1 MLATLFKGEENVYHA
16 QYADFLRQIEHGQ
29 IGEIVLAGYQN
40 KGFFILGRIR
50 SPGVEIQCVLVN
62 QRSDVRFIKCPDNA
76 HALLYNMGV
85 HEFEID
91 ATAWDMDS
99 AFNPHKVSHESRQR
113 KKRREDALR
122 HRPIY
127 LDKYR
132 FAYNDVQI
140 DERIRQLVECAVQ
153 QGWMEKGKEVT
164 KKRFFTWFD
173 KRELPDNKKVPAW
186 AMKAAALLATDQGVY
201 PRNDL
206 EMSTFACLWFSIH
219 GPFEDY
225 EDAKK
230 SLPGDFIS
238 SVMSAGVTS
247 DWIETVFNDEI
258 LHARHVERKEQVYL
272 EGKEIDTDN

>member
-1 MLATLFKGEENVYHA
+1 MLESLFKGNENVYHA
-16 QYADFLRQIEHGQ
+16 QYADFLRQIEYGQ
-29 IGEIVLAGYQN
+29 IGEIVLAGYQS
-40 KGFFILGRIR
+40 KGFFIIGRIK
-50 SPGVEIQCVLVN
+50 SPAVEIQCVLVN
-62 QRSDVRFIKCPDNA
+62 QRSDIRFIKCPDNA

-85 HEFEID
+85 YEFEID

-140 DERIRQLVECAVQ
+140 DERIKQLVECAIQ
-153 QGWMEKGKEVT
+153 QGWVDEGKEIT

-173 KRELPDNKKVPAW
+173 KRDLPDNKKVPAW
-186 AMKAAALLATDQGVY
+186 AMKSATLLATDQGVY
-201 PRNDL
+201 PRNDI

-219 GPFEDY
+219 CPFKDY
-225 EDAKK
+225 EDVKK
-230 SLPGDFIS
+230 SLPDDFIS
-238 SVMSAGVTS
+238 SVVAAGVS
-247 DWIETVFNDEI
+247 FDWIETVFNDEI

-272 EGKEIDTDN
+272 EEKEIDSGN